1 MGENILDFLEGKG
14 GYYLPYGGTRRAL
27 QEVYLG
33 LCFHGQDTLM
43 EGLPFV
49 FT

>member
-27 QEVYLG
+27 QG
-33 LCFHGQDTLM
+33 LQGLRFHGQDTGL

-49 FT
+49 ST